1 MLYVDL
7 LVILSSFNGVKL
19 CKREKIVFL
28 TKSARVRTFLKLHLQ
43 LQILHRYLQEKLTY
57 FQERFVSFVIFKGLK
72 IIHNKILLFLDC
84 CKPLVRQPEIPVFP
98 KFEKSR
104 SFNINY
110 YRDALSGEV

>member
-1 MLYVDL
+1 MPYFNLYVVGHKDSISWVKKSFDQSDRRASSLQLHYGSSYNRFCMLYVDL

-57 FQERFVSFVIFKGLK
+57 FQERFVSFVIF
-72 IIHNKILLFLDC
+72 
-84 CKPLVRQPEIPVFP
+84 
-98 KFEKSR
+98 
-104 SFNINY
+104 
-110 YRDALSGEV
+110 